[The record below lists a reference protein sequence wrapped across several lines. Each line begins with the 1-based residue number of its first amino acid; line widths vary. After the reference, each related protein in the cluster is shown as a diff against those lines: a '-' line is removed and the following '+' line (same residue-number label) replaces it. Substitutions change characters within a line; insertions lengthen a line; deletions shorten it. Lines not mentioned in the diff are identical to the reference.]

1 VVPSFQSQGRV
12 LQVSNYTQPSHE
24 DAVFNMSIDGGSGPY
39 KAGYTTDPSLP
50 KHTIFAPKVAP
61 PAGVKM
67 PVIVWGNGG

>member
-1 VVPSFQSQGRV
+1 
-12 LQVSNYTQPSHE
+12 
-24 DAVFNMSIDGGSGPY
+24 MDGGSGPY
-39 KAGYTTDPSLP
+39 NAWYTTDAGLP